1 MSLGIGSFC
10 KLIAQ
15 DENTIIYEYGSY
27 NLNDPKY
34 ENKHRISDGIITIS
48 KSSLIEPE
56 IHDKIKRFPN
66 GKKKRIIKRVPKD
79 IPLSDLLENKLV
91 TVENCSNYW
100 KTNVDNIDV
109 MALTTIWYIFLE
121 YQEKGQLPESLS
133 INK

>member
-100 KTNVDNIDV
+100 ETNVDNIDV